1 MGHKVLVVDD
11 SLLMHKMY
19 ALALRAY
26 PRGGVEAFFAASGFE
41 GLARL
46 QEQPDTALVL
56 LDVNMPGL
64 NGLEFLGRVR
74 AEPALRDI
82 PVVLQST
89 EDQQEDMERGLA
101 AGARGYLRKPFT
113 PQQLHQLLD
122 TVLA

>member
-1 MGHKVLVVDD
+1 MGRKVLVVDD

-26 PRGGVEAFFAASGFE
+26 PGGAEALFAASGLE

-46 QEQPDTALVL
+46 QEHPDTALVL

-64 NGLEFLGRVR
+64 SGLEFLAQLR
-74 AEPALRDI
+74 AEPALRDV

-89 EDQQEDMERGLA
+89 EDQQADMERGLA
-101 AGARGYLRKPFT
+101 AGARGYLCKPFT
-113 PQQLHQLLD
+113 PQQLHHLLD
-122 TVLA
+122 TILA